1 MERCGTFAS
10 PALDLTRHPRH
21 VRRQRNGADPM
32 AGATATSIKTTEK
45 SREPA
50 ASAAAIA
57 ALKAAFGDRI
67 VTSPAVREQ
76 HGNTV
81 TWIVNQPPDAVVY
94 PQSTEEVQQIV
105 CICAAHG
112 MPIIPFG
119 VGTSLEGHVN
129 APFGGV
135 SIDFRDMNKVLAVHA
150 EDLDC
155 VIEPGITRKALNEQL
170 RDSGLF
176 FPIDP
181 GADASLGGMAA
192 TRCSGTNAV
201 RYGTMKDNV
210 IALKVVLANGEVIDT
225 ARRAR
230 KTSAGY
236 DLTRLMVGSEGT
248 LGIITQLTLKLSG
261 IPEAISGG
269 VCPFP
274 SVEACCNTAIHTIQS
289 GIPIARIEL
298 LDALQVRACNLHS
311 KLGLPETPM
320 LFLEFHGT
328 EASVAEQS
336 KRFGEIAA
344 EFGGG
349 PFTWTTRPEERTKL
363 WEARHHAALSNI
375 ALRPG
380 AQIVATDVCVPIS
393 RLAECVTET
402 QADIAASRILAPI
415 VGHVGDGNFHLT
427 LLIDMH
433 DADEVKRAKALSERL
448 VERALAMDGT
458 CTGEHGVGQGKMKYL
473 LAEHGAA
480 ALAVMASIKRALDPQ
495 DIMNPGKIVA
505 L

>member
-1 MERCGTFAS
+1 M
-10 PALDLTRHPRH
+10 
-21 VRRQRNGADPM
+21 
-32 AGATATSIKTTEK
+32 
-45 SREPA
+45 
-50 ASAAAIA
+50 AAAILDSNNRVRDPATRAAGVA
-57 ALKAAFGDRI
+57 ALTAAFGNRV
-67 VTSPAVREQ
+67 VTSQAVREQ
-76 HGNTV
+76 HGNTL
-81 TWIVNQPPDAVVY
+81 TWLPNEPPDAVIY
-94 PQSTEEVQQIV
+94 PQGTEDVQRIV
-105 CICAAHG
+105 RICAEHG
-112 MPIIPFG
+112 LPIIPFG
-119 VGTSLEGHVN
+119 VGSSLEGHVN
-129 APFGGV
+129 APQGGV
-135 SIDFRDMNKVLAVHA
+135 SIDFRDMNKIIKVHA

-210 IALKVVLANGEVIDT
+210 IALKVVLSNGEVIDT
-225 ARRAR
+225 ARRAK

-248 LGIITQLTLKLSG
+248 LGVITQLTLKLSG

-269 VCPFP
+269 ICPFP

-289 GIPIARIEL
+289 GIPVARIEL
-298 LDALQVRACNLHS
+298 LDSLQVRACNLHS
-311 KLGLPETPM
+311 NLGLPETPM

-349 PFTWTTRPEERTKL
+349 PFTWTTRPEERTRL
-363 WEARHHAALSNI
+363 WEARHHAALSNF

-380 AQIVATDVCVPIS
+380 ATIVATDVCVPIS

-402 QADIAASRILAPI
+402 QRDIEASRILAPI

-427 LLIDMH
+427 MLVDM
-433 DADEVKRAKALSERL
+433 DDRDELKRAEALSERL

-473 LAEHGAA
+473 AAEHGRA
-480 ALAVMASIKRALDPQ
+480 ALDVMASIKRALDPHN
-495 DIMNPGKIVA
+495 IMNPGKIVA
-505 L
+505 LS

>member
-1 MERCGTFAS
+1 MAVAHIAAGKTS
-10 PALDLTRHPRH
+10 
-21 VRRQRNGADPM
+21 RN
-32 AGATATSIKTTEK
+32 
-45 SREPA
+45 PA
-50 ASAAAIA
+50 AIRKAVTEFT
-57 ALKAAFGDRI
+57 AAFGNRV
-67 VTSPAVREQ
+67 VTSQAVREQ

-81 TWIVNQPPDAVVY
+81 TWIANQPPDAVVY
-94 PQSTEEVQQIV
+94 PLNTEEVQQIV
-105 CICAAHG
+105 RICAAHG
-112 MPIIPFG
+112 VAIIPFG

-129 APFGGV
+129 APAGGV
-135 SIDFRDMNKVLAVHA
+135 SVDFRDMNKVLAVHA

-155 VIEPGITRKALNEQL
+155 IVEPGITRKALNEQL

-210 IALKVVLANGEVIDT
+210 IALKVVMANGEVIDT
-225 ARRAR
+225 ARRAK

-236 DLTRLMVGSEGT
+236 DLTRLMVGAEGT
-248 LGIITQLTLKLSG
+248 LGIITQLTLRLSG

-269 VCPFP
+269 TCPFP
-274 SVEACCNTAIHTIQS
+274 SVEACCNTAIQTIQS
-289 GIPIARIEL
+289 GIPVARIEL

-311 KLGLPETPM
+311 GLGLPETPM
-320 LFLEFHGT
+320 LFVEFHGT

-344 EFGGG
+344 EFRGG
-349 PFTWTTRPEERTKL
+349 PFTWTTRPEERTRL
-363 WEARHHAALSNI
+363 WEARHHAALSNF

-380 AQIVATDVCVPIS
+380 AAMIPTDVCVPIS

-402 QADIAASRILAPI
+402 QRDIAESRILAPI

-427 LLIDMH
+427 LLVDMD
-433 DADEVKRAKALSERL
+433 DADEVERAKALSERL

-473 LAEHGAA
+473 VAEYGAA
-480 ALAVMASIKRALDPQ
+480 ALAAMASIKRALDPQ
-495 DIMNPGKIVA
+495 DIMNPGKIVV
-505 L
+505 LS